1 MNGDLIQNLP
11 LEKTQYTENQMKIAN
26 IVFKENQSA
35 LKAIA
40 SELRDAVVIS
50 ILFVIFSSSQLDAFI
65 VKTIPNSNNIFVMY
79 GVKCIIIIILF
90 YILKN
95 FQLSRK

>member
-11 LEKTQYTENQMKIAN
+11 LEKTEYTENQMKIAN
-26 IVFKENQSA
+26 IVFKQNQSTLSA
-35 LKAIA
+35 IGCELK
-40 SELRDAVVIS
+40 EGVILS
-50 ILFVIFSSSQLDAFI
+50 ILFIIFSSPQLDAFI
-65 VKTIPNSNNIFVMY
+65 VKTLPNSNNMFVMY
-79 GVKCIIIIILF
+79 GVKCIAIIILF

>member
-11 LEKTQYTENQMKIAN
+11 VEKTQYSDNQMKIAN
-26 IVFKENQSA
+26 IVFKENQSVLSIIGCE
-35 LKAIA
+35 LK
-40 SELRDAVVIS
+40 EGVILS
-50 ILFVIFSSSQLDAFI
+50 LLFILFSSPHLDAFI
-65 VKTIPNSNNIFVMY
+65 IKTIPNSNNMFIMY
-79 GVKCIIIIILF
+79 GIKCILIVILF

>member
-11 LEKTQYTENQMKIAN
+11 VEKTQYTENQMKIAN
-26 IVFKENQSA
+26 IVFKENQSVLSSIA
-35 LKAIA
+35 CELK
-40 SELRDAVVIS
+40 EGVILS
-50 ILFVIFSSSQLDAFI
+50 ILFIVFSSPQLDAFI
-65 VKTIPNSNNIFVMY
+65 IKTIPNSNNMFFMY
-79 GVKCIIIIILF
+79 GIKCTAIIILF

>member
-26 IVFKENQSA
+26 IVFKENQGILNIIGCE
-35 LKAIA
+35 LK
-40 SELRDAVVIS
+40 EGVILS
-50 ILFVIFSSSQLDAFI
+50 ILFILFSSPQLDNFI
-65 VKTIPNSNNIFVMY
+65 VKTIPNSNNMFVLY
-79 GVKCIIIIILF
+79 GIKCVGIIILF